1 LSFRTSSEHLLISYR
16 TYFSTHYSCFRLI
29 FMILRA
35 ASRAQRASARQQQG
49 SSTAPPLDPSAAA
62 NSSTNTTMPPIV
74 VDVDAGP
81 IALDDDLLLSRS
93 NSSVNLQPLDPQPPP
108 LPSKTKKTDK
118 GKGKEVDTPPLRV
131 KEEPKSFT
139 LNPADSSSNLVRML
153 SLTDLALTQKFSSI
167 YSSTTRIIALLVA
180 PQGH

>member
-1 LSFRTSSEHLLISYR
+1 
-16 TYFSTHYSCFRLI
+16 
-29 FMILRA
+29 
-35 ASRAQRASARQQQG
+35 
-49 SSTAPPLDPSAAA
+49 
-62 NSSTNTTMPPIV
+62 MPPIV

-139 LNPADSSSNLVRML
+139 LNPADSSSNLVRMF